1 MPSSFTHFSST
12 NVGALR
18 LHEWL
23 RSLQYHKR
31 RWSALPLILCYCNF
45 AFAVFWLTNEYV
57 EDFFFRNL
65 KPQGIGILPWYM
77 TSLLTH
83 QDGLFISILFP
94 LTSVWA
100 VMAVALIVCFQ
111 NSDSFSER
119 RSTSSPS
126 YCSDTT
132 LLPSV
137 SVTLIDKSIELIL
150 SSVLN
155 PKPR

>member
-57 EDFFFRNL
+57 EDFFFKNL
-65 KPQGIGILPWYM
+65 KHKAWEYSHDTWLHCWHIKMVFSSAFCFLWPQCEQSWLLLWLFAFKTVTHFLKGDQRHHHLIALTPPCCLKYQWPW
-77 TSLLTH
+77 S
-83 QDGLFISILFP
+83 IS
-94 LTSVWA
+94 
-100 VMAVALIVCFQ
+100 Q
-111 NSDSFSER
+111 
-119 RSTSSPS
+119 
-126 YCSDTT
+126 
-132 LLPSV
+132 
-137 SVTLIDKSIELIL
+137 L
-150 SSVLN
+150 S
-155 PKPR
+155 

>member
-77 TSLLTH
+77 TLLLTH
-83 QDGLFISILFP
+83 QNGLFISILFP

-111 NSDSFSER
+111 NSDSFPKGDQR
-119 RSTSSPS
+119 HHH
-126 YCSDTT
+126 
-132 LLPSV
+132 
-137 SVTLIDKSIELIL
+137 LIALTPPCCLKYQWPWSISQL
-150 SSVLN
+150 S
-155 PKPR
+155 